1 MESKNGKRTER
12 GGAGG
17 AGGAGGGSGG
27 AGGPRHSL
35 LTWLVVVG
43 LLGVWSSFAV
53 LYFDIVDYD
62 SVVGE
67 LAPPNSPAHWLM
79 LS

>member
-17 AGGAGGGSGG
+17 AAGGGG
-27 AGGPRHSL
+27 GGPKHSL
-35 LTWLVVVG
+35 LTWLVVLG

-67 LAPPNSPAHWLM
+67 LATSNSPAHWLM

>member
-17 AGGAGGGSGG
+17 AGGAGGG
-27 AGGPRHSL
+27 GGPKHSL
-35 LTWLVVVG
+35 LTWLVVLG

-67 LAPPNSPAHWLM
+67 LTPRPSQPHPLANAI
-79 LS
+79 